1 MRLKIQIFL
10 LFVFVAVCAYGQD
23 TSFSAVPVD
32 TNDMIEADSRL
43 GSVDIGEGV
52 GLLYQYPRFTINRTG
67 EKRGKTAIPPYVLYS
82 PYWKRHKL
90 FKTLGWSAL
99 GLGLPAMVFG
109 VIGGLGAFYNGKNE
123 DTWYGIFYGGMGL
136 TLASVPFFICSVHY
150 KHRAYSLSIGG
161 ASMNSQPALA
171 VRVSF

>member
-1 MRLKIQIFL
+1 MRLNTQIFL

-32 TNDMIEADSRL
+32 TNDTIEADSRL
-43 GSVDIGEGV
+43 GSVEIGEGK
-52 GLLYQYPRFTINRTG
+52 GLLYQYPRFTINRTD
-67 EKRGKTAIPPYVLYS
+67 S

-123 DTWYGIFYGGMGL
+123 DTWYGVFYGGMGL
-136 TLASVPFFICSVHY
+136 TLASVPLFICSVHY

-171 VRVSF
+171 VRVCF